1 MPISPLVAAT
11 TTWKGRTVDAS
22 LAIVN
27 SLLGEVEKDEE
38 KYNTRPRWEGV
49 YVGALKSE

>member
-1 MPISPLVAAT
+1 M
-11 TTWKGRTVDAS
+11 DAS

-38 KYNTRPRWEGV
+38 EHNTWEGV
-49 YVGALKSE
+49 YLRTLKSE